1 MRFTYRND
9 KNLFY
14 VMLIK
19 FFIYIYIYTHKIKGY
34 MKKVTGS

>member
-14 VMLIK
+14 VMLIN
-19 FFIYIYIYTHKIKGY
+19 FFIYIYTHKIKGY